1 MPPLAPVTTAERT
14 GDDWGLAGV
23 WLMPHILVAHS
34 TLMTPTALARVA
46 GVLGGLCWL
55 GRALLD
61 GAGGSDPAVN
71 ALHWGGLALIAL
83 ALLGIGAGLVS
94 GLAPLRVLVAVCL
107 TVLVWAILEVLH
119 DQYSDRWS
127 DGVFGALLAA
137 YCATGLLARRR
148 DPGPTTR
155 ERATGS
161 HAA

>member
-1 MPPLAPVTTAERT
+1 
-14 GDDWGLAGV
+14 
-23 WLMPHILVAHS
+23 
-34 TLMTPTALARVA
+34 MTPTTLARVA

-61 GAGGSDPAVN
+61 GGGGSDSVVN
-71 ALHWGGLALIAL
+71 ALHWGGTALLAI
-83 ALLGIGAGLVS
+83 ALLGIGAGLVT

-127 DGVFGALLAA
+127 DGVVGVVLAA
-137 YCATGLLARRR
+137 YCLAGLLQRRQR
-148 DPGPTTR
+148 SQ
-155 ERATGS
+155 ERAPRVRSTGS